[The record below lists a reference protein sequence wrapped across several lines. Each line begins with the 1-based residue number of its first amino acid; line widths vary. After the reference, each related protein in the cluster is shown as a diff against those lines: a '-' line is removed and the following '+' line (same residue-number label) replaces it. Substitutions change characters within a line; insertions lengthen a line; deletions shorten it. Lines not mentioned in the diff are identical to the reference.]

1 MAIIPRTLYAY
12 IEKKLHEQ
20 PYDAVS
26 AAAEALISM
35 REEATCVKSAAGGS
49 PGGRAGGVSNRVQDG
64 VLRVIAAEETLC
76 TANRWAFVLTR
87 LSEIFEGKPEQEIA
101 QRLYVRKMTAQEIA
115 TECGVDRQT
124 IRRLRDNYVVRAA
137 LLAAEQGLVRMDQ
150 YRE

>member
-20 PYDAVS
+20 PYEAVS
-26 AAAEALISM
+26 AAAEALISR
-35 REEATCVKSAAGGS
+35 REEAWGVKSAAGGS
-49 PGGRAGGVSNRVQDG
+49 SGGRSGSVSNRVQDG
-64 VLRVIAAEETLC
+64 VLRVIAAEENLC

-87 LSEIFEGKPEQEIA
+87 LGEIFEGKPEQEIA
-101 QRLYVRKMTAQEIA
+101 LRLYQRKMTAQEIA

-137 LLAAEQGLVRMDQ
+137 LLAAEQGLIRLEE
-150 YRE
+150 YKE